1 MTVVALATNIAFLPE
16 SSYDRSGSIVTVA
29 APSDDIFE
37 SKEMGES
44 KDSAIVIV
52 QPRLNTNNRL
62 DMGDLQQ
69 PVFTK
74 SNLRPWRTSTGSKR
88 QGVITAIYR
97 PAL

>member
-16 SSYDRSGSIVTVA
+16 SSYDRSEGIATVA

-52 QPRLNTNNRL
+52 QPRLDTNNQL
-62 DMGDLQQ
+62 DMGDLRQ

-74 SNLRPWRTSTGSKR
+74 SNLRPWRSTGSKR